1 MALITLA
8 MMGMGHIQVQLQA
21 WSFQEGNLIT
31 PQWKVISLV
40 QGLHR
45 MTMSQSRSPLYLQ
58 GWVHLGFFGKPK
70 AVLVDSF
77 DRKLAK
83 RDGRIL
89 QQIREEEE
97 AKTGHKKSFF
107 S

>member
-1 MALITLA
+1 MNAIECKALP
-8 MMGMGHIQVQLQA
+8 
-21 WSFQEGNLIT
+21 S
-31 PQWKVISLV
+31 
-40 QGLHR
+40 
-45 MTMSQSRSPLYLQ
+45 Q
-58 GWVHLGFFGKPK
+58 GWVHLGFYGKPK

-97 AKTGHKKSFF
+97 ARTGHKKSFF

>member
-1 MALITLA
+1 MHQRFRRRGCHII
-8 MMGMGHIQVQLQA
+8 GM
-21 WSFQEGNLIT
+21 
-31 PQWKVISLV
+31 
-40 QGLHR
+40 
-45 MTMSQSRSPLYLQ
+45 SPLYSQ
-58 GWVHLGFFGKPK
+58 GWVHLGFNGKPK

-97 AKTGHKKSFF
+97 ARTGHKKSFF

>member
-8 MMGMGHIQVQLQA
+8 IMGMGHI
-21 WSFQEGNLIT
+21 
-31 PQWKVISLV
+31 
-40 QGLHR
+40 
-45 MTMSQSRSPLYLQ
+45 Q
-58 GWVHLGFFGKPK
+58 GWVHLGFYGKPK
-70 AVLVDSF
+70 AVVVDSF

-97 AKTGHKKSFF
+97 ARTGHKKSFF

>member
-1 MALITLA
+1 M
-8 MMGMGHIQVQLQA
+8 QVSIDA
-21 WSFQEGNLIT
+21 ARR
-31 PQWKVISLV
+31 VIETNAAHMCS
-40 QGLHR
+40 
-45 MTMSQSRSPLYLQ
+45 Q
-58 GWVHLGFFGKPK
+58 GWVHQGFYGKPK
-70 AVLVDSF
+70 AVCIDSF

-97 AKTGHKKSFF
+97 AITGKKKSFF

>member
-8 MMGMGHIQVQLQA
+8 IMGMGHIQVKHVSKCFPLRSLNFTA
-21 WSFQEGNLIT
+21 SMKKT
-31 PQWKVISLV
+31 VMPQYIFERW
-40 QGLHR
+40 
-45 MTMSQSRSPLYLQ
+45 TCLQ
-58 GWVHLGFFGKPK
+58 GWVHLGFYGKPK
-70 AVLVDSF
+70 AVVVDSF

-97 AKTGHKKSFF
+97 ARTGHKKSFF